1 MIIRPEQPED
11 YKAVFQLNSL
21 AFQQD
26 GEARLVEA
34 LRLNSEVFVPELSLV
49 ALIDDKIVGHILFT
63 KIKII
68 DGAQQTA
75 CLALAPVAVSP
86 DFQKQGI
93 GSQLIKHGLLKAK
106 ALGYTAVIVLGHE
119 HYYPKFGFLPASKYG
134 IKCPFEVP
142 DEVFMALELVEGGLK
157 GVHGTVKYPKEF
169 EAV

>member
-86 DFQKQGI
+86 DLQKQGI

-142 DEVFMALELVEGGLK
+142 DEVFMALELVEGGLE